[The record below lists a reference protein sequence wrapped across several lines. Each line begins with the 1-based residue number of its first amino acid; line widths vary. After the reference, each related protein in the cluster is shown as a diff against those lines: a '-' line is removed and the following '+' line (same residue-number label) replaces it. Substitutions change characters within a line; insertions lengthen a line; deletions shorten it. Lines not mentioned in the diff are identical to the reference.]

1 MDDLTPILDLVYNRY
16 NLDKLDKINILEIG
30 TGEGKNSTKI
40 LYNFFLKKK
49 KFNIVSYEGMD
60 KLYNIASNYWKNTN
74 NVTIVNEYFTKKND
88 IFELLIPN
96 LPSYIVDYKE
106 TSERF
111 INKYKLLFNSNNNFF
126 TKIDYKPNIIFID
139 SSRFMHLPIINL
151 CYELTN
157 YNSETI
163 IIMEED
169 YFINNKYGE
178 LEIIDKFFNLK
189 DVIQYPKGSWQWPF
203 VSFIIESKK

>member
-16 NLDKLDKINILEIG
+16 NLGKLDKINILEIG

-40 LYNFFLKKK
+40 LYNFFKKN
-49 KFNIVSYEGMD
+49 KFNIISYEGMD

-189 DVIQYPKGSWQWPF
+189 DVIKYPKGSWQWPF